1 MHSITSGRGETNE
14 IKFYLLIFNDLVVI
28 EVTPSELILKEIA
41 PGFTPEEIQAMTEP
55 HLIIAMDLKEIE
67 L

>member
-1 MHSITSGRGETNE
+1 MLSITSSRGETNE
-14 IKFYLLIFNDLVVI
+14 IKFFLLIFTGLVVI

-41 PGFTPEEIQAMTEP
+41 PGFTPEEIQAVTEP